1 MAIGLQYQK
10 YNVGLLIICRHVH
23 LYIVEKK
30 HIYIIY
36 M

>member
-23 LYIVEKK
+23 LYIVEKN
-30 HIYIIY
+30 IFI
-36 M
+36 